1 MLRPRTF
8 YIVLSLATL
17 VLISC
22 TNRQTVATLNDIETY
37 IQARPDSALAT
48 ICAIDTTTLTTRSIR
63 AHYALLYAMAL
74 DKSWID
80 TTDVNVVMPAVEY
93 YAKHRKGDCRAKAW
107 YYLGRIQY
115 NSGNYSDAIL
125 SFTRAANDMEKLDER
140 FKALICHATSDTYGA
155 TYLPE
160 ESFLYSSDAYRHAL
174 AAGDTLLANASLYR
188 MAQGL
193 ANLKRVDE
201 ADSVF
206 RFLIAD
212 TLHIDSRVYP
222 RILSDYALLQAG
234 TFEDYGKAVSYFKES
249 IKISHGLSKIN
260 YWCSYAYSL
269 AETGDESRAD
279 AIFRKLESS
288 SGTYP
293 YMVWKSRTE
302 ALKHNFE
309 TAYLLQ
315 RESSDIQSDNVI
327 KSLRQSAVKAQR
339 DYFAMERAKAEE
351 SRRLVAWIAVLSVLA
366 LLFAA
371 VAGYLLLQRRNRL
384 IVERS
389 KSLEIENRSLQDA
402 FSSLSDQMMEMKLQ
416 QAQLQREYTKH
427 LQATFRE
434 WSSLYK
440 AYYRHSGKEDPH
452 RDVRDEVFFEA
463 RNAVTRLSG
472 DKEGQALLEGRLN
485 TLFGDVMRHYRAEF
499 PGQEEIAYRY
509 VSFVFAG
516 FETAVMKMAF
526 QIPSMAAAYERK
538 SRLKDAI
545 SRSDAPH
552 KELFLRLL
560 QK

>member
-1 MLRPRTF
+1 MHRPCTLLIAITLAALFLSSCASRRT
-8 YIVLSLATL
+8 A
-17 VLISC
+17 
-22 TNRQTVATLNDIETY
+22 ATLNDVETY
-37 IQARPDSALAT
+37 IQTRPDSALAT
-48 ICAIDTTTLTTRSIR
+48 IRAIDTTTLTIRSLR
-63 AHYALLYAMAL
+63 AHYSLLHAIAL
-74 DKSWID
+74 DKNWID
-80 TTDVNVVMPAVEY
+80 TTDVNVVMPAVDY
-93 YAKHRKGDCRAKAW
+93 YAKHRIGCFRAKAW

-125 SFTRAANDMEKLDER
+125 SFTRAASDMEKLDER

-160 ESFLYSSDAYRHAL
+160 ESYLYSSDAYRHAL
-174 AAGDTLLANASLYR
+174 DAGDTLLANASLYR

-193 ANLKRVDE
+193 ANLKREDE

-206 RFLIAD
+206 RLLIAD
-212 TLHIDSRVYP
+212 TVHIDSRVYP

-234 TFEDYGKAVSYFKES
+234 TFEDYEKAVSYFKES
-249 IKISHGLSKIN
+249 IRISHGLSKIN
-260 YWCSYAYSL
+260 YWCSYAYAL
-269 AETGDESRAD
+269 AETGNFSKAD
-279 AIFRKLESS
+279 AIFRQLESS
-288 SGTYP
+288 SGSYP
-293 YMVWKSRTE
+293 YKVWKSRIE
-302 ALKHNFE
+302 ALKKNYE
-309 TAYLLQ
+309 SAYQLLY
-315 RESSDIQSDNVI
+315 ESSDVQTENML
-327 KSLRQSAVKAQR
+327 KTLRQSAVRAQR

-351 SRRLVAWIAVLSVLA
+351 SRRLVAWIAVLSILA

-384 IVERS
+384 IAERS

-402 FSSLSDQMMEMKLQ
+402 FSSLSDQMTEMKLQ

-427 LQATFRE
+427 LQASFRE

-499 PGQEEIAYRY
+499 PGQEETVYRY

-516 FETAVMKMAF
+516 FETAVVKMAF

-538 SRLKDAI
+538 FRLKDAI
-545 SRSDAPH
+545 SRSNAPH